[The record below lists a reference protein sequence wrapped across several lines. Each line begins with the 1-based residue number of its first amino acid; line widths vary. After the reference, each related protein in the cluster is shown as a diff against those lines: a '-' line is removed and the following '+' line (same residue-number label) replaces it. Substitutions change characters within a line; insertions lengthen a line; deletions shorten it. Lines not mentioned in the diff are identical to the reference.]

1 MPLIVLLILA
11 FSSTGVMANCTTVKE
26 TCLQGPETRTIG
38 GVDVFRECWQWETV
52 TECEAGGTVNHCAPL
67 ESNGACVETDN
78 ECLTSSKPG
87 ECELRQK
94 EFSCTNPWTRYPRV
108 LRRCQKK
115 LTSLIS
121 LKQTSIVLPPPMPPA
136 LRLR

>member
-11 FSSTGVMANCTTVKE
+11 VTTCTAAANCVTVKE

-38 GVDVFRECWQWETV
+38 GVEVFRECWQWETV

-87 ECELRQK
+87 G
-94 EFSCTNPWTRYPRV
+94 SCTGGHYV
-108 LRRCQKK
+108 
-115 LTSLIS
+115 S
-121 LKQTSIVLPPPMPPA
+121 A
-136 LRLR
+136 